1 MRWGGRAE
9 ADAAGCSW
17 GGAREEVRTCRRRLT
32 DCLHATRESASG
44 ADCGGACLEARL
56 RSPSPPRAESSEC
69 GLTASGPSLCDAA
82 AQTEGAE
89 RGEGAADGR
98 SAGPRDCAREEL
110 KERKALANSCG
121 SELCSLF
128 ATALRQEAGA
138 RAAEGAAL
146 RAQLADARCAAA
158 RAQAAEREAKWQ
170 REAAREQLRRAIAS
184 QHAAQAQRAELAQEL
199 SVALRQQEDARGSM
213 RAQQQSSAQQEL
225 RFAAEEAQLRGSITR
240 LREELAAVRARC
252 RSYEQEHTR
261 RREWLDFAAAEEA
274 AREALE
280 LQASGGVHLLGCE
293 NGRRMAIVRKEAS
306 LRSML
311 CYKRRYTGP
320 AAKSHGRMPANEA
333 LMVNTVCH
341 GVAVFVPEDWAPV
354 CSTTASAALA
364 VMRVHSQGWMHG
376 EMILGPF
383 RSRGRDSDFDERVY
397 GPEPGMLHAGVLQ
410 MRTLIEDILDDESMP
425 WTDWTARW
433 CCHIESQANL
443 YENMRIHYKRL
454 WLSSKHLASKAT
466 SAVDRIEE
474 ALTLYDERTEAES
487 GAE

>member
-225 RFAAEEAQLRGSITR
+225 RFAAEEAQLRCSITR

-274 AREALE
+274 ARQALE
-280 LQASGGVHLLGCE
+280 LQASGGVQLLGCE
-293 NGRRMAIVRKEAS
+293 NGRRTAIVRKEAS
-306 LRSML
+306 LRGML
-311 CYKRRYTGP
+311 CYNRRYTGP
-320 AAKSHGRMPANEA
+320 AAKRHGRMPANEA

-341 GVAVFVPEDWAPV
+341 GVAVFVPEDWAPA
-354 CSTTASAALA
+354 CSTTARAVWS
-364 VMRVHSQGWMHG
+364 VMRAHSQGWKHG
-376 EMILGPF
+376 ETMLGLF
-383 RSRGRDSDFDERVY
+383 RSRGRESFHDNRHY
-397 GPEPGMLHAGVLQ
+397 GPEPGMLHSAVLQVQALRAGVLNIPG
-410 MRTLIEDILDDESMP
+410 RY
-425 WTDWTARW
+425 WTDWTSRFF
-433 CCHIESQANL
+433 CHVELQGNI
-443 YENMRIHYKRL
+443 YEEMRIRYKRL
-454 WLSSKHLASKAT
+454 YIASKTLAKKAT
-466 SAVDRIEE
+466 GAVDRIQN
-474 ALTLYDERTEAES
+474 ALILYEKRIEAEHR
-487 GAE
+487 AE